1 MRSTVSRF
9 PIQKLEDSTYNF
21 KNAVLIK
28 INYNYIYFHLQKLQL
43 SLLVIDATLQELQ
56 YALKNSARAKCVP
69 LFLLFLLYFEVFS
82 LSILLEYSQ
91 IFKIVCTSSKFNT
104 FYFS

>member
-43 SLLVIDATLQELQ
+43 GPIDAAFQELQ
-56 YALKNSARAKCVP
+56 YALNNSVRALLTAAVP
-69 LFLLFLLYFEVFS
+69 LEAPSLVSFLG
-82 LSILLEYSQ
+82 
-91 IFKIVCTSSKFNT
+91 
-104 FYFS
+104 